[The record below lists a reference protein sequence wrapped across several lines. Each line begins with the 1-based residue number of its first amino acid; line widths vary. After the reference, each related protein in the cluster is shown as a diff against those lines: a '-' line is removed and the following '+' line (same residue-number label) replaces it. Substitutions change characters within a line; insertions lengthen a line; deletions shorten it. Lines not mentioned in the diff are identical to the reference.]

1 MLSDLRPVEGE
12 NNLLDTI
19 LNQRVEKFTV
29 KIAIKVVIAV
39 VLIIFAI
46 VIPQICH
53 LVVGKDSGVRW
64 MPMFLPVL
72 LAGCLFGIWWGLGIG
87 ILSPIVSFGIT
98 SIWKKPMPTAERLGF
113 MVVELAIF
121 GLVPGLFSKK
131 IATNKWIAFPAVL
144 LGQLSGIVVN
154 MIVCSIFSGLT
165 KIPPAKTWE
174 SIQLGMVGNFCQAI
188 LVPFITIGIRQLIKH
203 ETKEA
208 IAIP

>member
-1 MLSDLRPVEGE
+1 MARKH
-12 NNLLDTI
+12 N
-19 LNQRVEKFTV
+19 
-29 KIAIKVVIAV
+29 
-39 VLIIFAI
+39 
-46 VIPQICH
+46 
-53 LVVGKDSGVRW
+53 GKND
-64 MPMFLPVL
+64 
-72 LAGCLFGIWWGLGIG
+72 
-87 ILSPIVSFGIT
+87 
-98 SIWKKPMPTAERLGF
+98 
-113 MVVELAIF
+113 
-121 GLVPGLFSKK
+121 FSKK

-174 SIQLGMVGNFCQAI
+174 SIHLGMVGNFCQAI